1 MLDTEFCRQILKLPE
16 PWVVEDVRVDKP
28 SNRIDVR
35 IGLPKHKRSF
45 FSREATCPRCHRALP
60 DLSGGQRAL
69 RHLNIGEMR
78 TYLTVPTA
86 QTDGG
91 ANDCGCRRP
100 WSNPGSRFTFEME
113 RQVVE
118 GLHLLGSI
126 DAVAKLFL
134 VNAAD
139 VREINAQHHIIDFDR
154 PAPAP
159 THAVAYAQAHF
170 NDGGLEVAYIDEEE
184 YNTAPAP
191 RPAPPR
197 ESRDAAPVPQESDPV
212 WQRLI
217 DQPAH
222 ASLQTLGL
230 KMLLE
235 QIRLSITGNP
245 SDTARLAAARI
256 LRQYFVKHWRRSQ
269 NELGSLL
276 SEASVKPGL
285 QQAEAPAKPLI
296 EAPPES
302 DPGWQ
307 YLIEG
312 RIPVHADAIGLKM
325 LIERLRLTLGSRPS
339 AESRIA
345 GARILREY
353 FVKHRTRHQSEL
365 AQVVAAGKA
374 HMRRTA
380 ATPGRTETTAVMDVP
395 PDTARCWQLL
405 IDGHLEIQST
415 AVGLTM
421 LLERIRLTIGRT
433 PSAAARL
440 AAARVLRQYFEKY
453 RTRHD
458 AELKLLVAEEV
469 LYQPDSSGQ
478 VVEFVEV
485 PPENHPSWDK
495 LIRGELQIRTEAL
508 GLKML
513 LERVRLSLGSEPTEA
528 LRLAA
533 ARVLRQYFIKHRSR
547 HRAELEQLKAA

>member
-35 IGLPKHKRSF
+35 IGMPRHKRSL
-45 FSREATCPRCHRALP
+45 FSRQATCPRCHRALP
-60 DLSGGQRAL
+60 ETGGGQRVI

-78 TYLTVPTA
+78 TYLTVPA
-86 QTDGG
+86 APAEGG
-91 ANDCGCRRP
+91 TNDCGCRRA
-100 WSNPGSRFTFEME
+100 WSNPGSRFTQEME

-139 VREINAQHHIIDFDR
+139 VREINAQHRIIDFDK

-170 NDGGLEVAYIDEEE
+170 NDGGLEVAYIDEED
-184 YNTAPAP
+184 YSTAPAAP
-191 RPAPPR
+191 PPAPPK
-197 ESRDAAPVPQESDPV
+197 ENLEAVPPESDPV
-212 WQRLI
+212 WQRLT
-217 DQPAH
+217 DHSAH
-222 ASLQTLGL
+222 ASLQSLGL

-235 QIRLSITGNP
+235 QIRLSVTGNP
-245 SDTARLAAARI
+245 TETSRLAAARI

-269 NELGSLL
+269 AELASLL
-276 SEASVKPGL
+276 NEARAQPGA
-285 QQAEAPAKPLI
+285 QPAQAPAKPLI
-296 EAPPES
+296 EPPPET

-312 RIPVHADAIGLKM
+312 RIPVHAEAIGLKM

-345 GARILREY
+345 GARILREF
-353 FVKHRTRHQSEL
+353 FVKHRARHQGEL

-374 HMRRTA
+374 HMQRTA
-380 ATPGRTETTAVMDVP
+380 APARPQTPAVVEVP
-395 PDTARCWQLL
+395 PETARCWQLL
-405 IDGHLEIQST
+405 IDGQLEIQSS

-421 LLERIRLTIGRT
+421 LLERIRLTIGRV
-433 PSAAARL
+433 PSPAARL

-453 RTRHD
+453 RSRHE
-458 AELKLLVAEEV
+458 AELKLLVAEDT
-469 LYQPDSSGQ
+469 LYHPDSSGQ

>member
-35 IGLPKHKRSF
+35 IGLPRHKRSL
-45 FSREATCPRCHRALP
+45 FSRPATCPRCHRALP
-60 DLSGGQRAL
+60 ETGAGHRVV

-78 TYLTVPTA
+78 TYLTVPATPA
-86 QTDGG
+86 EGG
-91 ANDCGCRRP
+91 ANDCGCRRA
-100 WSNPGSRFTFEME
+100 WSNPGSRFTQEME

-139 VREINAQHHIIDFDR
+139 VREINGQHRIIDFDK

-170 NDGGLEVAYIDEEE
+170 NDGGLEVAYIDEED
-184 YNTAPAP
+184 YGTAPAAP
-191 RPAPPR
+191 PPAPPK
-197 ESRDAAPVPQESDPV
+197 ENQEAVPPESDPV

-217 DQPAH
+217 DHSAH
-222 ASLQTLGL
+222 ASLQSLGL

-235 QIRLSITGNP
+235 QIRLSVTGNA
-245 SDTARLAAARI
+245 SETSRLAAARI

-269 NELGSLL
+269 TELASLL
-276 SEASVKPGL
+276 SETRAQPGT
-285 QQAEAPAKPLI
+285 QPAQAPARPLI
-296 EAPPES
+296 EPPPET

-312 RIPVHADAIGLKM
+312 RIPVHAEAIGLKM

-353 FVKHRTRHQSEL
+353 FVKHRTRHQAEL

-374 HMRRTA
+374 HTQRTA
-380 ATPGRTETTAVMDVP
+380 APAHPQTTAVVEVP
-395 PDTARCWQLL
+395 PETARCWQLL
-405 IDGHLEIQST
+405 IDGQLEIQSS

-421 LLERIRLTIGRT
+421 LLERIRLTIGRV
-433 PSAAARL
+433 PSPAARI

-453 RTRHD
+453 RSRHE
-458 AELKLLVAEEV
+458 AELKLLVAEDA
-469 LYQPDSSGQ
+469 LYHPDSSGQ

>member
-35 IGLPKHKRSF
+35 IGMPRPKRSLF
-45 FSREATCPRCHRALP
+45 ARQATCPRCHRALP
-60 DLSGGQRAL
+60 KTDGGQRVL

-78 TYLTVPTA
+78 TYLTVPA
-86 QTDGG
+86 AAAEGG
-91 ANDCGCRRP
+91 ANDCGCRRA
-100 WSNPGSRFTFEME
+100 WNNPGSRFTQEME
-113 RQVVE
+113 RQVVD
-118 GLHLLGSI
+118 GLHLLRSI

-139 VREINAQHHIIDFDR
+139 VREINAQHRIIDFDK
-154 PAPAP
+154 PAP

-184 YNTAPAP
+184 YHTEPAAP

-197 ESRDAAPVPQESDPV
+197 ENHDAVPPESDPA
-212 WQRLI
+212 WQHLI
-217 DQPAH
+217 DHSAH
-222 ASLQTLGL
+222 AGLQSLGL

-235 QIRLSITGNP
+235 QIRLSVTGNP
-245 SDTARLAAARI
+245 SETARLAAARI

-269 NELGSLL
+269 AELASLL
-276 SEASVKPGL
+276 SEARAKPDA
-285 QQAEAPAKPLI
+285 QPAQAPARPLI
-296 EAPPES
+296 EPPPES

-312 RIPVHADAIGLKM
+312 RIPVHADTIGLKM
-325 LIERLRLTLGSRPS
+325 LIERLRLTLGSRP
-339 AESRIA
+339 APESRIA
-345 GARILREY
+345 GARILREF
-353 FVKHRTRHQSEL
+353 FVKHRARHQSEL
-365 AQVVAAGKA
+365 AQVIAAGKA
-374 HMRRTA
+374 HMQRTA
-380 ATPGRTETTAVMDVP
+380 PAARPQTAAAVGVP
-395 PDTARCWQLL
+395 PEAARCWQLL
-405 IDGHLEIQST
+405 IDGQLEIQSS

-421 LLERIRLTIGRT
+421 LLERIRLTIGRV
-433 PSAAARL
+433 PSPAARL

-453 RTRHD
+453 RSRHE
-458 AELKLLVAEEV
+458 AELRLLVAEDV
-469 LYQPDSSGQ
+469 LYRPEAGGQ

-513 LERVRLSLGSEPTEA
+513 LERVRLSLGSEPTDA